1 MLIDT
6 GGHPGASNR
15 PPDTDTTTSHGATA
29 PSPNRVAT
37 APAAA
42 VIAVIAVI
50 ASAQTDPAGSGITG
64 SGSSAANHPVNTAR
78 TASARPANRRN
89 QPRTVAAGRPSPTAI
104 RRCPAP
110 AAFATSADPITTAT
124 SARRSSINTGN
135 NT

>member
-1 MLIDT
+1 VLIDT

-29 PSPNRVAT
+29 PSPNRAPT

-42 VIAVIAVI
+42 VMAVI

-64 SGSSAANHPVNTAR
+64 SGSNAASQPVNTAR

-89 QPRTVAAGRPSPTAI
+89 QPRTVSTGRPNAAAI
-104 RRCPAP
+104 RRYPLPPAL
-110 AAFATSADPITTAT
+110 ATSAAPITTAA
-124 SARRSSINTGN
+124 SARRNNATTGN